1 MLMVALVTRW
11 FQDGSAEAII
21 GAIIDEASARQ
32 KLATDVLVQHHVFTT
47 S

>member
-1 MLMVALVTRW
+1 MVALVTRC

-21 GAIIDEASARQ
+21 GAILDEASARQ
-32 KLATDVLVQHHVFTT
+32 KLAAGVLVQHTC